1 MLFRSRTAI
10 DLKEL
15 LMRSEKLQEEL
26 LALQLRAEQLEAL
39 VEREKEKFSQEREK
53 FTLELQSVHE
63 KQLINLEKLR
73 SRVSADKIRL
83 LGRNPSALS
92 RKYRGTLERLREHHS
107 LHD

>member
-1 MLFRSRTAI
+1 M
-10 DLKEL
+10 
-15 LMRSEKLQEEL
+15 
-26 LALQLRAEQLEAL
+26 
-39 VEREKEKFSQEREK
+39 
-53 FTLELQSVHE
+53 HE